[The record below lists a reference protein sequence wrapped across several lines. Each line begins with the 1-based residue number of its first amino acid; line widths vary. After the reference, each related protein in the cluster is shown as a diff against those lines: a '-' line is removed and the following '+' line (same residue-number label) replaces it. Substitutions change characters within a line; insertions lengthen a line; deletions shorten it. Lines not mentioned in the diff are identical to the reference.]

1 MGGVVVVVGW
11 RGKGQIRG
19 EEEPRCKVFAMLTE
33 SRGMLLRLRF
43 SDCES
48 GPPAV
53 FLASNF
59 PSLSLTL
66 ILNSSPR
73 MLRCKRMQPEESGKS
88 CRRQALH
95 EEGCVGEAALHLRRR
110 FGCVGH
116 GCAYTEV
123 VPPRPMFK
131 KFKKDRKFRE
141 QFPKSYMRFWKNR
154 GKGNSK
160 RIWVWVWTRRER
172 GWAADRAPLWREVRG
187 ERRIG
192 HPPCGACCTRCP
204 RSGRTSTWC

>member
-1 MGGVVVVVGW
+1 MGGVVEVGW
-11 RGKGQIRG
+11 RGKGQLRG
-19 EEEPRCKVFAMLTE
+19 KEEPRCKALALLTE

-48 GPPAV
+48 GPPAI

-73 MLRCKRMQPEESGKS
+73 MLRCKRKQRRKSGKS

-95 EEGCVGEAALHLRRR
+95 EEGCIGGVALHLRRR

-116 GCAYTEV
+116 GCSRREIC
-123 VPPRPMFK
+123 PPNQGSK
-131 KFKKDRKFRE
+131 SSKWQK
-141 QFPKSYMRFWKNR
+141 QFEILRISPEDR
-154 GKGNSK
+154 GKH
-160 RIWVWVWTRRER
+160 WVFEF
-172 GWAADRAPLWREVRG
+172 GFGPGHQKG
-187 ERRIG
+187 EG
-192 HPPCGACCTRCP
+192 D
-204 RSGRTSTWC
+204 GR